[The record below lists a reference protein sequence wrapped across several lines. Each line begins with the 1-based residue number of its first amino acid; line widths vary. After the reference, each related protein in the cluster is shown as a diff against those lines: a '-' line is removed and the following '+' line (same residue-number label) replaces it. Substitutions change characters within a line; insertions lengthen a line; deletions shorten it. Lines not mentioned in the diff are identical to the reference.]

1 MHRTSFRTIGR
12 RLRRAVSSLVLAA
25 ALPGMLAAALG
36 VAPGLSAAQ
45 AQGAGVPVSRP
56 DPMDPTA
63 PVPPLHWRSSLSAYP
78 AWRDEPLGDWRAAN
92 DTVGRVG
99 GWRAYARE
107 AAQARGSAAAGTAGA
122 AGAASAAGAA
132 PDPAASPAPATRP
145 AAVDA
150 VPHGGHR

>member
-1 MHRTSFRTIGR
+1 MQSTSFRTIGR
-12 RLRRAVSSLVLAA
+12 RLRRAVSPLVLAA
-25 ALPGMLAAALG
+25 VLPTALTAGLG
-36 VAPGLSAAQ
+36 VAPGLPAAQ
-45 AQGAGVPVSRP
+45 AQGAGVSGPRP
-56 DPMDPTA
+56 DPLDPTV
-63 PVPPLHWRSSLSAYP
+63 PVPTLHWRSPLSAYP

-107 AAQARGSAAAGTAGA
+107 AAQARGSAAAGRAGA
-122 AGAASAAGAA
+122 AGAAT
-132 PDPAASPAPATRP
+132 DPAASPAPAIRP